1 MAEDTG
7 VTILSKSLQKKNIIL
22 AVTGGIAAT
31 ESIKL
36 ARELRRHGANNIP
49 MMTRSAER
57 VISQLALSWGSGS
70 AVLTDWDPQMT
81 QLGRFDGV
89 LVAPATRN
97 TISKFTHGI
106 LDSPVM
112 MALSA
117 ANGTGVPIMFVPS
130 MHDDLFNDPVTY
142 ELVESLKERGL
153 AVYYEDSMEGRKKQP
168 NPVSIVANFSNQI
181 NSKLPGRKR
190 IAVTLGSNRSPIDS
204 IRFISNTSTGR
215 TGWSISEHLFRMGH
229 EIVCI
234 AGSTTVNSKFPLPRV
249 IVEESPEGMLES
261 CIALARSPEPPDCW
275 IHSAAVLDYVPEFT
289 EGKKSSSDDEWS
301 ILLYP
306 TKKHIE
312 EISKYMGGKI
322 RIGFKLEIDNHE
334 SSLIKSA
341 MNQISTY
348 GMDIVVANHLLE
360 SFGEEEI
367 RCRLVYPNGSVQDI
381 PNLQYLCE
389 SLDQFIS
396 DNE

>member
-1 MAEDTG
+1 MTEDTG

-36 ARELRRHGANNIP
+36 ARELRRHGANVTP

-117 ANGTGVPIMFVPS
+117 ANGNGVPIMFVPS

-261 CIALARSPEPPDCW
+261 CIALARSPEPPECW
-275 IHSAAVLDYVPEFT
+275 IHSAAVLDYVPQFT

-341 MNQISTY
+341 MNQISKY